1 MSKLLERLRS
11 KKDDN
16 RNRGNRK
23 GEGPKPMHSKK
34 KQKEFEKEQGKK
46 DLERFHETGDPNP
59 QEPILKKGYINQT
72 SMHSAVQRWN
82 SSTPLMQKDPITGRE
97 VEHIG
102 SEFTQKGVMDKG
114 KKGRKAKKLEQAKL
128 DAETAKKTG
137 VTQKDIDTSKKAKSP
152 KKGIDKEKATA
163 LTNTLGE
170 MLYDFATP
178 EGKDM
183 VTATERKAKEKSEEA
198 KREKT
203 KVKDPFAEENKTT
216 TKSDEGKKDVIKV
229 DSSTASTAPTERK
242 GSPFTLQNLGPEVE
256 TKKKRGINPA
266 GAAVGGAALGG
277 LAVHLIN
284 KKKDK

>member
-1 MSKLLERLRS
+1 
-11 KKDDN
+11 
-16 RNRGNRK
+16 
-23 GEGPKPMHSKK
+23 MHSKK

-59 QEPILKKGYINQT
+59 QKPILKKGYIDQT
-72 SMHSAVQRWN
+72 SMHSAVQRWK
-82 SSTPLMQKDPITGRE
+82 SDTPLMQKEDMQK
-97 VEHIG
+97 VE
-102 SEFTQKGVMDKG
+102 
-114 KKGRKAKKLEQAKL
+114 
-128 DAETAKKTG
+128 
-137 VTQKDIDTSKKAKSP
+137 SKKATTISTKTKAPELRS
-152 KKGIDKEKATA
+152 KKVAEEGEINKKEREAKETKKKKRKADATKAT
-163 LTNTLGE
+163 NILGE
-170 MLYDFATP
+170 MIYNFATP

-242 GSPFTLQNLGPEVE
+242 GSPFTLQNLGPQVE
-256 TKKKRGINPA
+256 TKKKRGINP
-266 GAAVGGAALGG
+266 GAAALGGAALGG